1 MPLLSY
7 SVERYRSFVRRS
19 TVTLRPLTL
28 LFGYNSAG
36 KSALLRALPFLAAS
50 VGGGKVGPLALD
62 AEAARQ
68 ATYKDVA
75 SRFASRNE
83 LAFVL
88 TWDDDAH
95 PVHEIEIRLREE
107 DKAHLVS
114 EFVARDAGGAQ
125 ILKLV
130 DVPGERG
137 RYTAMMPGGKP
148 STMTIPFRDLR
159 PSLAHGQNASKE
171 LRGALADCVER
182 LGALQASVHWLGA
195 VRATPRRKDS
205 YRGDPAHLSGT
216 GEESAVK
223 LAYDAR
229 KPAGEQKLLD
239 GVSSTLENMFGQI
252 LRVRDD
258 GDEFALELEP
268 VRGSPVGI
276 SVVDV
281 GEGIS
286 QVLPVLLL
294 SAMAAAGDLGPG
306 AVLAIEQPEMH
317 LHPRAE
323 RVLAELFGKVIQSA
337 AQPRLVIETHS
348 ENLLLSVQLLI
359 ATGQIKPEDV
369 SIVWV
374 SALANGEGDLRY
386 VALDEQ
392 GRPKDWPAGVF
403 SEAAAIARDLFMAR
417 RGESTR
423 RRVHG

>member
-1 MPLLSY
+1 MPLSSY

-19 TVTLRPLTL
+19 TVALRPLTL

-36 KSALLRALPFLAAS
+36 KSALLRVLPFLAAS
-50 VGGGKVGPLALD
+50 VGGAKVGPLALD
-62 AEAARQ
+62 AEVARQ

-75 SRFASRNE
+75 SRFTSRNE

-88 TWDDDAH
+88 TWDDDEH
-95 PVHEIEIRLREE
+95 PVREIEVRLREE

-114 EFVARDAGGAQ
+114 ELVARDADGGE
-125 ILKLV
+125 ILRLV

-137 RYTAMMPGGKP
+137 RYTAEMPGGKS
-148 STMTIPFRDLR
+148 STVMIPFRDLR
-159 PSLAHGQNASKE
+159 PSLAPGQNVSRE
-171 LRGALADCVER
+171 IRGAISDCVER
-182 LGALQASVHWLGA
+182 LGSLQASVHWLGA

-229 KPAGEQKLLD
+229 KVPGEQKLLD
-239 GVSSTLENMFGQI
+239 EVSSTLEKMFGQT

-258 GDEFALELEP
+258 GDEFALEVEP

-276 SVVDV
+276 SIVDV

-337 AQPRLVIETHS
+337 AHPRLVIETHS

-359 ATGQIKPEDV
+359 ATGQIKSEDV
-369 SIVWV
+369 SVVWV
-374 SALANGEGDLRY
+374 STLANGEGDLRC
-386 VALDEQ
+386 VTLDEQ

-417 RGESTR
+417 RGETTR
-423 RRVHG
+423 RRAHG